1 MTADS
6 MAADPLLVHLASTP
20 STMDVLHTLAE
31 AGAAAGTAVVA
42 DEQTAGRGSRGRA
55 WSSPP
60 GGLWLSVLTRPKAA
74 ALELL
79 SLRAGLAVAEALEAA
94 GLPRR
99 LALKWPNDL
108 MLDDRKVGGIL
119 CEARW
124 IGASPAW
131 VVIGLGLNVANAI
144 PPEVGPMAARLA
156 DAAPAVRP
164 ASLVGPVVQAL
175 QAVDTGTGPL
185 RPEELLS
192 FDQRDWLRGRRI
204 EAPRAGIGAGIDV
217 DGALRVRSPDGT
229 WAAVRSG
236 TIVLANSS
244 TTAELGACS

>member
-1 MTADS
+1 MTAEPT
-6 MAADPLLVHLASTP
+6 ADPLLVRLAATP

-31 AGAAAGTAVVA
+31 SGAAAGTAVVA
-42 DEQTAGRGSRGRA
+42 DAQTAGRGSRGRA

-60 GGLWLSVLTRPKAA
+60 GGLWLSVLARPKAA
-74 ALELL
+74 TLELL
-79 SLRAGLAVAEALEAA
+79 SLRVGLAVAEALEAT
-94 GLPRR
+94 GFPRR

-124 IGASPAW
+124 VGASPAW
-131 VVIGLGLNVANAI
+131 VVVGLGLNVANAI
-144 PPEVGPMAARLA
+144 PPEVAPVAARLA
-156 DAAPAVRP
+156 EVWPAVTP
-164 ASLVGPVVQAL
+164 AALVGPVLRAL
-175 QAVDTGTGPL
+175 RAVDTGSGPL

-204 EAPRAGIGAGIDV
+204 AAPKAGLGLGIDA
-217 DGALRVRSPDGT
+217 DGALLVRAPDGT
-229 WAAVRSG
+229 SATVRSG